1 MRLAH
6 ESSGMSSSRT
16 RPLPVGPIRAFE
28 AVARLLSF
36 RGAGEELHLTQSAV
50 SRQISALEDELGAT
64 LFLRGTRHVELTSDG
79 ATLLRAVA
87 PALDRLDASVR
98 QIRVGR
104 GRRVVSVTTFASF
117 SSLWLIPRLEEFQ
130 RSHEDIDI
138 RVSATDK
145 VVGLEEPDLDL
156 ALRYSTAERAPA
168 GAIRLFDET
177 LTPVIGRWL
186 LERVASGEAPPLN
199 GPADLVLHTL
209 AEEESQVP
217 GAATLSWRHWLAVQG
232 QPGLE
237 PRRWM
242 VFNFTH
248 QQLQAALTGQ
258 AIALGRL
265 PLVAEALARGE
276 LVEPFGRGG
285 RLASDR
291 TYWLVPS
298 AVGQSRPE
306 VAEFA
311 RWVLSQAEL
320 TRTAMAAESAVVKS

>member
-1 MRLAH
+1 MRPGH
-6 ESSGMSSSRT
+6 ESGGMSSART

-36 RGAGEELHLTQSAV
+36 RAASDELHLTQSAV

-104 GRRVVSVTTFASF
+104 GRKVVSVTTFASF
-117 SSLWLIPRLEEFQ
+117 SSLWLIPRLEVFQ

-145 VVGLEEPDLDL
+145 IVGLDEPDLDL
-156 ALRYSTAERAPA
+156 ALRYSTADRAPS
-168 GAIRLFDET
+168 GAIRLFDEA

-186 LERVASGEAPPLN
+186 SEQVASGQAPPLN
-199 GPADLVLHTL
+199 VPADLALHAL
-209 AEEESQVP
+209 AEEENQAP
-217 GAATLSWRHWLAVQG
+217 GAATLSWRHWLSVHGQG
-232 QPGLE
+232 GLQ
-237 PRRWM
+237 PRRWI

-265 PLVAEALARGE
+265 PLVAEPLARGE
-276 LVEPFGRGG
+276 LVEPFGLAG

-298 AVGQSRPE
+298 AAGQSRPE

-320 TRTAMAAESAVVKS
+320 TRAAMAAGSAVVKS

>member
-1 MRLAH
+1 MNRNGTGSA
-6 ESSGMSSSRT
+6 RI

-36 RGAGEELHLTQSAV
+36 RAAADELHLTQSAV
-50 SRQISALEDELGAT
+50 SRQISTLEAELGAT
-64 LFLRGTRHVELTSDG
+64 LFQRGTRHVEISNDG

-87 PALDRLDASVR
+87 PLLDRLDAGVR

-104 GRRVVSVTTFASF
+104 GRNVVSVTTFASF
-117 SSLWLIPRLEEFQ
+117 SSLWLIPRLEAFQ

-145 VVGLEEPDLDL
+145 IVGLDEPDLDL
-156 ALRYSTAERAPA
+156 ALRYCPAEQAPP
-168 GAIRLFDET
+168 GAIRMFGET

-186 LERVASGEAPPLN
+186 AEQVASGQAPPLTK
-199 GPADLVLHTL
+199 PADLALHAL
-209 AEEESQVP
+209 AEEESHSP
-217 GAATLSWRHWLAVQG
+217 SGALLTWRHWLAVQG
-232 QPGLE
+232 EAKLQ
-237 PRRWM
+237 PRRWI

-265 PLVAEALARGE
+265 ALVAEPLARGE
-276 LVEPFGRGG
+276 LIEPFGLAG
-285 RLASDR
+285 RLESRNA
-291 TYWLVPS
+291 YWLIPS
-298 AVGQSRPE
+298 AAGQARPE

-311 RWVLSQAEL
+311 RWVLAQAEL
-320 TRTAMAAESAVVKS
+320 TRAAMASGTPVVKS